1 MQRLL
6 IHLLVSLILVVYL
19 ADSQLKT
26 LVANQLRNL
35 PEEVSLYSLS
45 NIEVH
50 DGDTL
55 TADVKLGFNVVLT
68 HQTIRFKD
76 FDAWEISTGR
86 RTVKVTP
93 EETQKGIK
101 ARDFVVNLLK
111 KSQFKITDGK
121 YDIYNRIVSDVY
133 WLDTKQSPSKYVLL
147 ANTLREQGFER
158 TNDNSSSKN

>member
-1 MQRLL
+1 MRRLL
-6 IHLLVSLILVVYL
+6 VHLLVSLILIVYL
-19 ADSQLKT
+19 ADYQLKT
-26 LVANQLRNL
+26 LVANQLHNI

-45 NIEVH
+45 NVEIH

-55 TADVKLGFNVVLT
+55 TADVKLGFNVILT

-93 EETQKGIK
+93 EEIQKGLQ

-111 KSQFKITDGK
+111 KTQFKITDGK

-133 WLDTKQSPSKYVLL
+133 WLDTKQTPAKYVLL
-147 ANTLREQGFER
+147 SDTLRKQGFER
-158 TNDNSSSKN
+158 TNDNATSKN